1 VLGTEPIV
9 RMTLPENAGSNPLK
23 PQEQGADR
31 PLPRLLYV
39 ADVPVEASYHGSA
52 LIYRLLQSY
61 PSDDLL
67 IVEQSFQKSLPARRL
82 ADVRYEEVSVRSGRL
97 LTTRFAIDAAA
108 WLMLTAR
115 FRERRIRNLLGH
127 FRPQAVLTV
136 LHGFSCLAAASFAS
150 RNKLPLHLIVHDDWV
165 NLGRHLRSP
174 ARMWTEQ
181 KYAQIYR
188 QAASRLCVS
197 PRMITE
203 YRHRFGADGTL
214 LYPSRATTTPVF
226 ETPIDRQEFESHP
239 FTVAYAGSLNV
250 GDYIRQL
257 VVISR
262 MMPRVGGR
270 LLLFGPFDKEVLA
283 NHGMNMDVVDYGGL
297 VNSVELLS
305 RLRREADVLF
315 VPESFDDDS
324 GMKLSFP
331 SKLTDYTATAMPML
345 IWGPADSAAVM
356 WAAGEPGVAAIVTER
371 LDDAVGEMLERLSV
385 DANWRRSL
393 GRAAGVAGRK
403 YFSPE
408 RAMSTFYSALRSNF
422 TLT

>member
-1 VLGTEPIV
+1 
-9 RMTLPENAGSNPLK
+9 MTFPEDVGSNRLMPEG
-23 PQEQGADR
+23 PGADC

-61 PSDDLL
+61 PSKDLL
-67 IVEQSFQKSLPARRL
+67 IAEQSFQKSLPARRL
-82 ADVRYEEVSVRSGRL
+82 TDVRYEEISVRSGRL
-97 LTTRFAIDAAA
+97 LKTRFAVDAAA
-108 WLMLTAR
+108 WLMLTAK
-115 FRERRIRNLLGH
+115 FKERRIRNLLGL

-174 ARMWTEQ
+174 VRKWAEQ
-181 KYAQIYR
+181 RYAQIYR

-214 LYPSRATTTPVF
+214 LYPSRAPTTPIF
-226 ETPIDRQEFESHP
+226 ETPIDRQELEPHP
-239 FTVAYAGSLNV
+239 FTVAYAGSLNI

-257 VVISR
+257 VVISQ
-262 MMPRVGGR
+262 MVPKVGGR
-270 LLLFGPFDKEVLA
+270 LLLFGPFDKEKLA
-283 NHGMNMDVVDYGGL
+283 TQGMNMDVVDYGGL
-297 VNSVELLS
+297 VNSAELIS

-331 SKLTDYTATAMPML
+331 SKLTDYTAAAMPML
-345 IWGPADSAAVM
+345 IWGPTDSAAVM
-356 WAAGEPGVAAIVTER
+356 WAAGEPGVAAVVNDR
-371 LDDAVGEMLERLSV
+371 LGDTVGEMLERLSV
-385 DANWRRSL
+385 DENWRRSL
-393 GRAAGVAGRK
+393 ASAACVVGRM

-408 RAMSTFYSALRSNF
+408 RAISTFHAALRSNV
-422 TLT
+422 TPS